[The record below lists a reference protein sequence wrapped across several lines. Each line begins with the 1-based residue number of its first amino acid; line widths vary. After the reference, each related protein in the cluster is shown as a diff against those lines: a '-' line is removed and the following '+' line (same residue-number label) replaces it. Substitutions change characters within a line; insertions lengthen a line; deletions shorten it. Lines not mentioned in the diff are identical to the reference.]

1 MAEKKSLTERKQK
14 IDSVK
19 KEIKKKVSQRV
30 QKPQNA
36 VTFNKLKLLIT
47 VVGRKK
53 AEYFCDLLQSF
64 DVNMQIIT
72 LANGTANEKMMSYL
86 GLTDNE
92 KAVIFSVIQE
102 NKVPDA
108 AHLLEQ
114 KFNSIKDGKGI
125 AFTVPLSSV
134 IGTLIY
140 GFLSNNRTVVREDK
154 K

>member
-1 MAEKKSLTERKQK
+1 MAEKKSLTERKEK

-64 DVNMQIIT
+64 DVNRQIIT
-72 LANGTANEKMMSYL
+72 ARLMSFTEK
-86 GLTDNE
+86 D
-92 KAVIFSVIQE
+92 
-102 NKVPDA
+102 
-108 AHLLEQ
+108 
-114 KFNSIKDGKGI
+114 
-125 AFTVPLSSV
+125 
-134 IGTLIY
+134 
-140 GFLSNNRTVVREDK
+140 
-154 K
+154 

>member
-1 MAEKKSLTERKQK
+1 MAKKKNLTERKEK

-86 GLTDNE
+86 GLRRFFSALFRRIKFPTRR
-92 KAVIFSVIQE
+92 IFS
-102 NKVPDA
+102 NR
-108 AHLLEQ
+108 
-114 KFNSIKDGKGI
+114 NS
-125 AFTVPLSSV
+125 
-134 IGTLIY
+134 TL
-140 GFLSNNRTVVREDK
+140 
-154 K
+154 

>member
-1 MAEKKSLTERKQK
+1 M
-14 IDSVK
+14 
-19 KEIKKKVSQRV
+19 

-53 AEYFCDLLQSF
+53 AEYFFFLLQSF

-102 NKVPDA
+102 KKVPDA
-108 AHLLEQ
+108 MHMLED
-114 KFNSIKDGKGI
+114 KFDTIKNGKGI
-125 AFTVPLSSV
+125 AFTVPFSSV

-140 GFLSNNRTVVREDK
+140 GFLSNNRMAVKESK
-154 K
+154 

>member
-1 MAEKKSLTERKQK
+1 M
-14 IDSVK
+14 
-19 KEIKKKVSQRV
+19 

-86 GLTDNE
+86 GLTDND
-92 KAVIFSVIQE
+92 KVVIISVIQE
-102 NKVPDA
+102 SKIPDA
-108 AHLLEQ
+108 LRVLEE
-114 KFNSIKDGKGI
+114 KFNTIKGGKGV
-125 AFTVPLSSV
+125 ACTVPLSSV

-140 GFLSNNRTVVREDK
+140 GFLSNNKMVVKEK
-154 K
+154 